1 MTRQTNDV
9 GRKATDQAAVR
20 RQGLFPSE
28 AEIARRLSQTPAEWA
43 GKAIILER
51 EGLPRIDPIM
61 GGRCWPA
68 VEAFWL
74 RRYGLANTTPSQPD
88 GEDNLNA
95 LR

>member
-1 MTRQTNDV
+1 MAKAVV
-9 GRKATDQAAVR
+9 GARSNGSVKIR
-20 RQGLFPSE
+20 SQGLFPSE
-28 AEIARRLSQTPAEWA
+28 AEVARRLSQTPSEWA
-43 GKAIILER
+43 AKARILER

-74 RRYGLANTTPSQPD
+74 RRYGLANITPSQPD